1 MFHVDADTVWQDVFD
16 SVSGVEQACIRSEVD
31 GDVLDSVLEER
42 VMTDD
47 ETEEWVASIFGC
59 LTPDNARSLF
69 LNTMV
74 GGLREEMDVEAV
86 SDEEMSCLRDLV
98 ADLDVAALV
107 AADAAGEAD
116 LEFAD
121 LSAILIGCLPDVFLE
136 LMVAGLGVDKDE
148 LSEDELSC
156 IREWMSETDW
166 AALMTAEDD
175 AEVLDAFG
183 GLFDLVNCVP
193 DLFELPDAPAG
204 GPDDYGDFIEEA
216 TAVTVGEPVHGE
228 VDDPG
233 DVGVFVFEAV
243 GGEPYRLEVALGS
256 LEDSV
261 VFLYDA
267 DETELAFNDDD
278 AGTLASLITWVAPE
292 SGSYYVVVGSY
303 GDGVGSYTLSV
314 GPGIPDDHVD
324 SHEGATPVDVDGSV
338 EGALDHFG
346 DVDVF
351 VFEAVEGERYQVDV
365 TLGSLEDSVL
375 SLDDPDGWELAFNDD
390 ARRGIPGIAHFLGG
404 ARVGQLF
411 RRGR

>member
-121 LSAILIGCLPDVFLE
+121 LSAILIGCLPEVFLE
-136 LMVAGLGVDKDE
+136 LMVAGLGVDVDE

-216 TAVTVGEPVHGE
+216 AAVTVGEPVHG
-228 VDDPG
+228 
-233 DVGVFVFEAV
+233 GV
-243 GGEPYRLEVALGS
+243 
-256 LEDSV
+256 
-261 VFLYDA
+261 
-267 DETELAFNDDD
+267 
-278 AGTLASLITWVAPE
+278 
-292 SGSYYVVVGSY
+292 
-303 GDGVGSYTLSV
+303 
-314 GPGIPDDHVD
+314 
-324 SHEGATPVDVDGSV
+324 
-338 EGALDHFG
+338 DHFG

-351 VFEAVEGERYQVDV
+351 TFEAVAGGSYRIEV
-365 TLGSLEDSVL
+365 TLGSLEDSVV
-375 SLDDPDGWELAFNDD
+375 SLLDADGWELAFNDD
-390 ARRGIPGIAHFLGG
+390 LSEESLASLISWSAPESGSYYVE
-404 ARVGQLF
+404 VGSFDGFGTGSYTLSVTSE
-411 RRGR
+411 